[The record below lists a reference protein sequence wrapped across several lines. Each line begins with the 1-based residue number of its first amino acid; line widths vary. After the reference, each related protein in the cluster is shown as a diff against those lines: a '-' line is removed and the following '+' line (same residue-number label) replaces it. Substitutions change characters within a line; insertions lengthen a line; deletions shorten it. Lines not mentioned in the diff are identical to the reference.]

1 MVFVNNVVFV
11 DGDDDYDV
19 FDYDDQDRNE
29 LYFNIVDN
37 VDNIFENI
45 FVCYCIYIV
54 IEFFKEVQKFDV

>member
-37 VDNIFENI
+37 VDIIFENI

-54 IEFFKEVQKFDV
+54 FEFFKEVQKFDV

>member
-1 MVFVNNVVFV
+1 MVFVNNVVFG

-19 FDYDDQDRNE
+19 FDYGDQDRNE

-54 IEFFKEVQKFDV
+54 FEFFKEVQKFDV